1 MSGGRM
7 MNHIW
12 TQTNERYNKVR
23 ETSKKT
29 RKTIQDFMNEF
40 GPSVQRKRAQ
50 RDEKW
55 DEMIRVLTIQ
65 ERDRNE

>member
-1 MSGGRM
+1 MKDITRLYK
-7 MNHIW
+7 
-12 TQTNERYNKVR
+12 RL
-23 ETSKKT
+23 KKLE
-29 RKTIQDFMNEF
+29 KTIQDFMNEF
-40 GPSVQRKRAQ
+40 GPSFQRKRAQ

>member
-1 MSGGRM
+1 MKDIIKLEKRVKRL
-7 MNHIW
+7 
-12 TQTNERYNKVR
+12 E
-23 ETSKKT
+23 
-29 RKTIQDFMNEF
+29 KTIKDFMNEF
-40 GPSVQRKRAQ
+40 GPTVQRKRAE

>member
-1 MSGGRM
+1 M
-7 MNHIW
+7 
-12 TQTNERYNKVR
+12 
-23 ETSKKT
+23 
-29 RKTIQDFMNEF
+29 DEF